1 MDLNVRLVHAALSLV
16 LVDGIPTD
24 LTGCVTRVL
33 NAHSLRSR
41 SSGADPHSVTE
52 VLQGLVLSLR
62 LANDLELWVLRV

>member
-16 LVDGIPTD
+16 LVDGIATD